1 MREVYFIH
9 KNKDKWQRFES
20 VLDTDTSTAPDEV
33 AGLYIESMDDLS
45 FAQTYYPNS
54 KTTNYLNQLTA
65 KIHQEIFR
73 NKKEDSK
80 RIITFWTKEIPALFH
95 SIHINLLTSFIIFI
109 IGVLIGIIS
118 TASDDSFVRLVLGD
132 AYVNKTIENIK
143 TGDPMAVYKSAGAVE
158 MFLGITFNNIKVS
171 FYAFV
176 FGVAACILTGFVI
189 FQNGIMLGTFQYFFF
204 KYGLLAESMRT
215 IWIHGTLEISAI
227 LIAGAAGFTIGNSIL
242 FPGTYSR
249 RESFMMGAK
258 KGLKIVIALVPMFIV
273 AGFLESFVTRYSRM
287 PLILSILIIGSSLTF
302 VIWYFIIYP
311 IYLSKKET

>member
-20 VLDTDTSTAPDEV
+20 VLDSGTTTAPDDV

-54 KTTNYLNQLTA
+54 KTANYLNQLTA

-80 RIITFWTKEIPALFH
+80 RIITFWTREIPELFR
-95 SIHINLLTSFIIFI
+95 SIHINLLVSLIIFI
-109 IGVLIGIIS
+109 AGVLIGIVS
-118 TASDDSFVRLVLGD
+118 TANDDSFVRLVLGD

-143 TGDPMAVYKSAGAVE
+143 KGDPMAVYKSAGEVE
-158 MFLGITFNNIKVS
+158 MFLGITFNNIRVS

-176 FGVAACILTGFVI
+176 FGVVACVLTGFVI
-189 FQNGIMLGTFQYFFF
+189 FQNGIMLGTFQFFF
-204 KYGLLAESMRT
+204 YKHGLLLESMRT

-227 LIAGAAGFTIGNSIL
+227 LIAGAAGFTIGNSLL
-242 FPGTYSR
+242 FPDTYSR
-249 RESFMMGAK
+249 TESFMMGAK

-273 AGFLESFVTRYSRM
+273 AGFLESFVTRYTRM
-287 PLILSILIIGSSLTF
+287 PLILSFLIIGLSLTF